1 MSAKQKAT
9 RKKLDAQALIVEDA
23 GSTYK
28 IKQKHGISEVYVIG
42 KTEGQKKAIHTILD
56 HDVSVLYGVPG
67 SGKTHLSVGMGL
79 NALLQGKVE
88 RLFLTRPY
96 VEAGEHLGYLPGG
109 MNNKIAPFMYP
120 VMDICS
126 RFIGN
131 PATMAL
137 IEAGNIAIMPLA
149 YMRGVTFNKTFVV
162 ADECMAGNTVLSA
175 KIDGKTKKLFLSQVD
190 KYLKKGKTVEVLG
203 YNENT
208 NKPEYHKVLHFFN
221 SGKKE
226 TYKIQLNNRS
236 VPMIATGNHPFAVF
250 ESGEMKWKNC
260 EDLVVGDV
268 VMRRKIGKHNSNF
281 VKKENYDMILGWM
294 LGDGSIG
301 RNRSEQTSYR
311 ISKTHGLHQEEYSN
325 WCMGVIGG
333 NYRKSLKSGY
343 TGKPLCGFVS
353 NSMSLDQKFV
363 SSFWNGKKYLT
374 PEIEK
379 YFTKRTLAL
388 WFMDDGSTNYTSTSC
403 YSRIHSE
410 GFSFEENSILVNILK
425 SKFDLDAK
433 IISSKQKYFYLEF
446 NKENTEKLHNLLKS
460 HIHPNLLYKSKDAGE
475 FDSSIY
481 EYKICNDVT
490 ESRIVSIEKSE
501 TMDVFNI
508 EVEQVNNYFANK
520 VLVHNCQ
527 NMTISQMH
535 MLFTRIGEG
544 SKLVITGD
552 TEQSDLYSR
561 DGAKNGLLDCVSRLR
576 TVEEIGFHEL
586 LEEDC
591 VRSALVAKI
600 DKMYRGKK

>member
-9 RKKLDAQALIVEDA
+9 TRKKMDAQALIVEDA

-28 IKQKHGISEVYVIG
+28 VKQKHGLSEVYVIG

-67 SGKTHLSVGMGL
+67 SGKTHIAVGMGL

-131 PATMAL
+131 AATMAL

-162 ADECMAGNTVLSA
+162 ADEC
-175 KIDGKTKKLFLSQVD
+175 
-190 KYLKKGKTVEVLG
+190 
-203 YNENT
+203 
-208 NKPEYHKVLHFFN
+208 
-221 SGKKE
+221 
-226 TYKIQLNNRS
+226 
-236 VPMIATGNHPFAVF
+236 
-250 ESGEMKWKNC
+250 
-260 EDLVVGDV
+260 
-268 VMRRKIGKHNSNF
+268 
-281 VKKENYDMILGWM
+281 
-294 LGDGSIG
+294 
-301 RNRSEQTSYR
+301 
-311 ISKTHGLHQEEYSN
+311 
-325 WCMGVIGG
+325 
-333 NYRKSLKSGY
+333 
-343 TGKPLCGFVS
+343 
-353 NSMSLDQKFV
+353 
-363 SSFWNGKKYLT
+363 
-374 PEIEK
+374 
-379 YFTKRTLAL
+379 
-388 WFMDDGSTNYTSTSC
+388 
-403 YSRIHSE
+403 
-410 GFSFEENSILVNILK
+410 
-425 SKFDLDAK
+425 
-433 IISSKQKYFYLEF
+433 
-446 NKENTEKLHNLLKS
+446 
-460 HIHPNLLYKSKDAGE
+460 
-475 FDSSIY
+475 
-481 EYKICNDVT
+481 
-490 ESRIVSIEKSE
+490 
-501 TMDVFNI
+501 
-508 EVEQVNNYFANK
+508 
-520 VLVHNCQ
+520 Q

-535 MLFTRIGEG
+535 MLFTRIGED

-561 DGAKNGLLDCVSRLR
+561 DGAKNGLLDCVTRLR